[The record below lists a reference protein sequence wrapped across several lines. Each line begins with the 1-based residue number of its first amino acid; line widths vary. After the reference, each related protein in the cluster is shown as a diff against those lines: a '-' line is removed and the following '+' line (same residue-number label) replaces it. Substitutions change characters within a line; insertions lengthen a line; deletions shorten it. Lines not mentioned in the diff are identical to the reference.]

1 MTQHYIIMGICGC
14 GKTTVA
20 EALQQHL
27 HCPFAEG
34 DDFHTQANRNKMGA
48 GIPLNDD
55 DRRPWLERLRDWMS
69 EQAQHGARHTIVTC
83 SALKH
88 SYRDILRQA
97 QGEVHFVHLSPPI
110 EANRQRM
117 ESRQGHYMKA
127 SMIQSQLDTLQPL
140 AANEQ
145 GVVITSAGKPDEVMV
160 DVMRYVNAQGRA

>member
-1 MTQHYIIMGICGC
+1 MTHHYIIMGICGC

-34 DDFHTQANRNKMGA
+34 DDFHTQANRDKMGA

-83 SALKH
+83 SALKL

-117 ESRQGHYMKA
+117 ELRQGHYMKA

-140 AANEQ
+140 TADEQ
-145 GVVITSAGKPDEVMV
+145 GVVITSAGAPDEVMA
-160 DVMRYVNAQGRA
+160 DVMRYVNAQQ

>member
-20 EALQQHL
+20 EAMQQQL

-34 DDFHTQANRNKMGA
+34 DDFHTQANRDKMGA

-83 SALKH
+83 SALKR

-110 EANRQRM
+110 EANRERM

-140 AANEQ
+140 AADEQ
-145 GVVITSAGKPDEVMV
+145 GVVITSAGAPDEVMV
-160 DVMRYVNAQGRA
+160 EVMRYVNAQGRA